1 MLVLLPVTL
10 TQELRTYFLVPGV
23 CVYVCVHACRF
34 LGIFHTD
41 DHAIC
46 KRWQFYL
53 FLSTFFFFFG
63 CAGSSLRYVGFF
75 SCSTQASSPHSM
87 WALSFR
93 TRDRT
98 CVPYMAR
105 WILNHWT
112 TREVPVSSFL
122 IWMYYYYLGT
132 PTSKCLKGPGCGH
145 CGERGPM
152 SITGGCR
159 HWLCKPPSSDC

>member
-1 MLVLLPVTL
+1 M
-10 TQELRTYFLVPGV
+10 
-23 CVYVCVHACRF
+23 CVCVHVDF
-34 LGIFHTD
+34 LEF
-41 DHAIC
+41 
-46 KRWQFYL
+46 
-53 FLSTFFFFFG
+53 STQMIMPSANGDSFISSCLHFFFFFFG